1 MLHSVFSQV
10 ISEVWT
16 CWFVQE
22 SHSAKK
28 NDHACQTSWSFFHH
42 GQQSSLL
49 MTRKTLAVSTSPT
62 RSKRRIYSILLEWLH
77 QRLRKTCICVQLLVS
92 QFPGTLLPSWTGFGA
107 VPYVFYICLREMPSH
122 VPNLEAYTK
131 VFIRPACAP
140 FIPVQSLEQLKGQ
153 QQLSFRFHQKARS
166 TSTYSFQVKT
176 RIPRGWSMS
185 TLACL
190 LHAPATWKQNDKIQN
205 QKDFEFQEFSLAI
218 RP

>member
-1 MLHSVFSQV
+1 MTTHVKLHDHSSSYSWQGKPSQ
-10 ISEVWT
+10 
-16 CWFVQE
+16 
-22 SHSAKK
+22 
-28 NDHACQTSWSFFHH
+28 
-42 GQQSSLL
+42 
-49 MTRKTLAVSTSPT
+49 VSTSPK
-62 RSKRRIYSILLEWLH
+62 RSKRRIYSILLESLH

-92 QFPGTLLPSWTGFGA
+92 QFPGTLLPSWTGFRA

-131 VFIRPACAP
+131 VFIWPACAP

-153 QQLSFRFHQKARS
+153 QQSSFRFHQKEGS

-205 QKDFEFQEFSLAI
+205 PKDFEFQEISLAI